1 MALIAATIN
10 YLPSQNKGLKTE
22 NFYKSNIISLKQH
35 NHITNRVRPNSQ
47 VNSSVAVTQP
57 LMYGSLHSS
66 KVVPATVGNLLFD
79 EYVLTTTIAET
90 SQCGLKVKYWQR
102 IRKGNGYPFDEAD
115 NLIHQANSYV
125 YQRASDNIS
134 RSSNG
139 LQSSMYIIL
148 VQLYFLSQGKRATL

>member
-1 MALIAATIN
+1 MALIGLVIN
-10 YLPSQNKGLKTE
+10 YLPSQNKGLKSE
-22 NFYKSNIISLKQH
+22 HFYKSNIISLKQH

-57 LMYGSLHSS
+57 FMYGSLLSS
-66 KVVPATVGNLLFD
+66 TVVPATGGNLLFG
-79 EYVLTTTIAET
+79 EYVLTTTIAKT
-90 SQCGLKVKYWQR
+90 SQCGLKVEYWQR

-115 NLIHQANSYV
+115 NSIHWANSYV

-139 LQSSMYIIL
+139 LPPSVLI
-148 VQLYFLSQGKRATL
+148 TT